1 LAVSQQVHKDA
12 SDTDAVKTRK
22 KWGSAQ
28 KPVLAVSQ
36 QVHKDAPKG
45 FKRLLKFG
53 RKSRGSETVMTDCV
67 SASATSEGDDD
78 TEDTR
83 DLAVRSADDLMRK
96 SRMGFAPVQPSYDRS
111 YDYGSLSGPV
121 ESDSFHEEGTIQSLR
136 SSIPAPPANFRLRED
151 HLSGGTSLKAPRS
164 FFSLSTFRSKG
175 SDSKTR

>member
-1 LAVSQQVHKDA
+1 
-12 SDTDAVKTRK
+12 
-22 KWGSAQ
+22 
-28 KPVLAVSQ
+28 
-36 QVHKDAPKG
+36 
-45 FKRLLKFG
+45 
-53 RKSRGSETVMTDCV
+53 MTDCV

-83 DLAVRSADDLMRK
+83 DLAVRSADDLLRK
-96 SRMGFAPVQPSYDRS
+96 SRMGFAPMQPSYDRS